1 MDMSTVVG
9 LIIGFV
15 ALLVGMVLKGVSTR
29 CSLLN
34 PAAILIII
42 FGTIATVVIA
52 FPMNELKR
60 VPSLFGV
67 IFKDKKLAA

>member
-1 MDMSTVVG
+1 MDKSTVIG

-15 ALLVGMVLKGVSTR
+15 ALIVGMVLKGVALGA
-29 CSLLN
+29 LLN

-42 FGTIATVVIA
+42 FGTIATIVIG

-60 VPSLFGV
+60 VPKSFWSN
-67 IFKDKKLAA
+67 F